1 MCRATSLLGLL
12 LIVTEAPR
20 ASAAES
26 EVARLKQ
33 NYEAA
38 VERAVAPIK
47 ATYEKELR
55 KVLERETKAGNLA
68 AANETNA
75 ELEKLTGKAAQA
87 APADGKSQIEKPK
100 ERYFVKRTWATQG
113 GTQFTFLED
122 GAGYRQFKDDK
133 KPLTWK
139 ITEAGLVET
148 TGEAQ
153 EIGRSQ
159 TCYFRFESAGEAYFG
174 MSPDAV
180 KDRLTLKK

>member
-55 KVLERETKAGNLA
+55 KVL
-68 AANETNA
+68 
-75 ELEKLTGKAAQA
+75 
-87 APADGKSQIEKPK
+87 
-100 ERYFVKRTWATQG
+100 
-113 GTQFTFLED
+113 
-122 GAGYRQFKDDK
+122 
-133 KPLTWK
+133 
-139 ITEAGLVET
+139 
-148 TGEAQ
+148 
-153 EIGRSQ
+153 
-159 TCYFRFESAGEAYFG
+159 
-174 MSPDAV
+174 
-180 KDRLTLKK
+180 